1 MNLHPSVRIVVLVAL
16 AAGMAAGDWAAV
28 VVGLVVV
35 FMAGSDPAGPLA
47 GVLHSARRLRW
58 LLLSIAVFYGWFS
71 TATFHW
77 LPDAAALSEGA
88 RRAAILLVMALGAR
102 RLLGGLARERTAAAL
117 LWLVAPLA
125 RIGLPVQ
132 RFAVRLVLVFDRLAV
147 LGAWRPP
154 RGGGSRWRRIAAAV
168 AGPLDYALK
177 RAENEP
183 LPELTLPSMSPPPAR
198 DWLVACA
205 VAAALWL
212 G

>member
-1 MNLHPSVRIVVLVAL
+1 MRIVLLVVL
-16 AAGMAAGDWAAV
+16 AAGMATGGWMAVGIGVAV
-28 VVGLVVV
+28 V
-35 FMAGSDPAGPLA
+35 FTAGSDPAGALA
-47 GVLHSARRLRW
+47 GIVQSARRLRW

-77 LPDAAALSEGA
+77 LPDAATLSEGA
-88 RRAAILLVMALGAR
+88 RRAVILMVMALGAR
-102 RLLGGLARERTAAAL
+102 RFLGGLARERTAAAL

-154 RGGGSRWRRIAAAV
+154 RGGGSRWWRIAAAV
-168 AGPLDYALK
+168 VRPLDYALA

-205 VAAALWL
+205 VAVALWL